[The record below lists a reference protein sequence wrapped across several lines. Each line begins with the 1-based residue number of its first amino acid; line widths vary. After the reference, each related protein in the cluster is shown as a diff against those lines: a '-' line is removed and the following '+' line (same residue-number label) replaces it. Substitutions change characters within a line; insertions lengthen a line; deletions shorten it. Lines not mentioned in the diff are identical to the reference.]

1 MHTHPQVGDETIRWE
16 AGNALFFDDTYAH
29 HVWNKT
35 GADRVVLLF
44 DLWHPD
50 LAPEERD
57 AVTDMFDQVM
67 PHLHASSL
75 ACFPSFL
82 TRGVHDVCV
91 YIQVRANM
99 QQQQQQPGP
108 TQQNQKS

>member
-1 MHTHPQVGDETIRWE
+1 VGDETIRWE
-16 AGNALFFDDTYAH
+16 AGNAVFFDDTYAH

-57 AVTDMFDQVM
+57 AVTDMFDQVR
-67 PHLHASSL
+67 PHLPRLSL
-75 ACFPSFL
+75 
-82 TRGVHDVCV
+82 
-91 YIQVRANM
+91 
-99 QQQQQQPGP
+99 PGLSLP
-108 TQQNQKS
+108 